1 MRPLLALFACLAAG
15 PVSAQLCPGDC
26 NGDGAVTIDEL
37 ILGVRISLGDAALAA
52 CPAFDATPDGV
63 LRIDELVR
71 GVAAASDGCPATPT
85 PSRTPTPADTPTS
98 TPTATATPTGT
109 ATATPTVPPVAG
121 RWRES
126 TLTVDASSCA
136 EPLTTAF
143 AAELAARGPCE
154 QEVVSSGELT
164 VRVSDCSGQMTDGTV
179 DRDGTIRLAFPP
191 DANTVDGC
199 TVTLSTSA
207 VIPAA
212 TSPTTARYTFDISF
226 DGACTLDACVL
237 DASAEWRRL

>member
-1 MRPLLALFACLAAG
+1 MRPLLALVACLAAS
-15 PVSAQLCPGDC
+15 PLSAQLCPGDC

-37 ILGVRISLGDAALAA
+37 VLGVRISLGEAALVA

-71 GVAAASDGCPATPT
+71 AVAAASDGCQATPT
-85 PSRTPTPADTPTS
+85 PTPTAADTPTA
-98 TPTATATPTGT
+98 TPTATPTGT

-126 TLTVDASSCA
+126 TLTVDASTCA
-136 EPLTTAF
+136 EPLSTAF
-143 AAELAARGPCE
+143 AAELAARGACE
-154 QEVVSSGELT
+154 QEVVSTGELT

-199 TVTLSTSA
+199 TVTLTTSA

-212 TSPTTARYTFDISF
+212 TSPTTARYSFDISF
-226 DGACTLDACVL
+226 NGACSLDACVIA
-237 DASAEWRRL
+237 ASAEWRRL